1 MQKRISNRR
10 HRRIEGTVGKA
21 FILSMILFFL
31 LNLIVPDKKMS
42 EEENRMLTSMPKL
55 TWSSLTSGDFM
66 EKYESY
72 LSDQF
77 AGRNFWRSMKV
88 GLSRLGGSREEEGI
102 LIGKD
107 DYLMEKIVSPDQ
119 ETLKVNMDAIRRFA
133 SQNRDVQMYML
144 LIPNAANVMSQRLPS
159 FATVQDQNRSFAQV
173 KRELSDALEWLDA
186 AEALNPHANEKI
198 FYKTDHHWTSLG
210 AFYTFSAVAGQMGIK
225 ADSASFFVSY
235 PVSATFN
242 GMLAAKSGCRLNVQ
256 EEIYIYVPRDTDNDV
271 VVNYVDEQRKTTSL
285 FDSSKLKTRDQ
296 YAVFLGENTSV
307 VDIKTVSESQRRLLL
322 IKDSYAN
329 SFVPFLAPYFREI
342 VLVDPRYYSGT
353 IDEIMD
359 TYRISD
365 VLYLYS
371 GNTFFQDNNLSG
383 VLGGGQDT
391 E

>member
-1 MQKRISNRR
+1 MQKRGKNRR
-10 HRRIEGTVGKA
+10 QRRIEGTVGKA
-21 FILSMILFFL
+21 FILCMILFFL
-31 LNLIVPDKKMS
+31 LNLFVSDKEMS
-42 EEENRMLTSMPKL
+42 EEENRMLARMPKL

-66 EKYESY
+66 AKYEAY

-77 AGRNFWRSMKV
+77 AGRNIWRSIKV
-88 GLSRLGGSREEEGI
+88 GLSSFGGSKEEENI
-102 LIGKD
+102 FIGKD
-107 DYLMEKIVSPDQ
+107 DYLLEKIVSPDQ
-119 ETLKVNMDAIRRFA
+119 ETLKENLEAIHQFA
-133 SQNRDVQMYML
+133 NQNQDVPMYML
-144 LIPNAANVMSQRLPS
+144 LVPNAANVMSDYLPS
-159 FATVQDQNRSFAQV
+159 FATVQDQNRMFAQV
-173 KRELSDALEWLDA
+173 KRELGDTIEWLDA
-186 AEALNPHANEKI
+186 VAALNPHANEKI

-210 AFYTFSAVAGQMGIK
+210 AFYTFSAVAEQMKIR
-225 ADSASFFVSY
+225 ADSASYFVSY
-235 PVSATFN
+235 PISTTFN
-242 GMLAAKSGCRLNVQ
+242 GMLAAKSGCRLNVR

-307 VDIKTVSESQRRLLL
+307 VDIKTVSDSQRRLLL

-329 SFVPFLAPYFREI
+329 SFVSFLAPYFREI

-365 VLYLYS
+365 VLFLYN

-383 VLGGGQDT
+383 VLGG

>member
-1 MQKRISNRR
+1 MQKRINNRR

-21 FILSMILFFL
+21 FILGMILFFL

-42 EEENRMLTSMPKL
+42 EEENRMLASMPKL
-55 TWSSLTSGDFM
+55 TWSSLTFGDFM
-66 EKYESY
+66 TKYESY
-72 LSDQF
+72 LADQF
-77 AGRNFWRSMKV
+77 AGRNFWRSVKV
-88 GLSRLGGSREEEGI
+88 GLSRFGGSREEEDI

-107 DYLMEKIVSPDQ
+107 DYLMEKIVLPDQ
-119 ETLKVNMDAIRRFA
+119 ETLKENMDAIRRFA
-133 SQNRDVQMYML
+133 SQNQDVQMYML

-173 KRELSDALEWLDA
+173 KRELSDTLEWLDA

-225 ADSASFFVSY
+225 SDSASFFVSY

-329 SFVPFLAPYFREI
+329 SFVSFLAPYFREI

-383 VLGGGQDT
+383 VLGGGQDS